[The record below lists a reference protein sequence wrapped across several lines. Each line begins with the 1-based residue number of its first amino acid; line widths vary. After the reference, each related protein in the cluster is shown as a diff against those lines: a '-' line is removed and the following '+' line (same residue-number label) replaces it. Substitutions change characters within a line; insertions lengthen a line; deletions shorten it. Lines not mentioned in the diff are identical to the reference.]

1 MVQRTLKEPKAVEV
15 DEITLDGKRIR
26 VRNQDL
32 PIEVVRLDPTNPRIA
47 HTFAFEAQGST
58 VSQERQLEQRLWE
71 DPDVHDLLRQVAVNQ
86 GLIERIIVRSDYSVV
101 EGNCRTVV
109 YRKLR
114 ERFPKDPTWK
124 LIPARVLPADIAG
137 RDVAILLGEMHVAG
151 KNTWS
156 PFEKAGHTF
165 RLHKEFMLTQDEI
178 AARLRISKSK
188 VNQLVRAFE
197 AMKLRYLPKYPGRG
211 AIRKFSYF
219 EELFK
224 NPELRDWAI
233 DSRNLDKFVWWV
245 GEGQLEQGSQV
256 RALPSILNNKEAI
269 KAFSELGFAAARK
282 IVEAEN
288 PALTSPLFKAMVEVT
303 ALLEQARMDDILR
316 LRKGGSETAQNIT
329 ANLSIAL
336 SRFRELS
343 GLD

>member
-1 MVQRTLKEPKAVEV
+1 MRRRIVREQRAIEV

-32 PIEVVRLDPTNPRIA
+32 PLEQVHLDPTNPRIA
-47 HTFAFEAQGST
+47 HTFALEQSGS
-58 VSQERQLEQRLWE
+58 SANQERQLEERLWS
-71 DPDVHDLLRQVAVNQ
+71 DPDVHDLLRQVAVNR

-114 ERFPKDPTWK
+114 ERFPKDQHWQK
-124 LIPARVLPADIAG
+124 IPARVLPADIAG

-197 AMKLRYLPKYPGRG
+197 AMKLQYLPKYPGRV

-224 NPELRDWAI
+224 NPELRDWAV
-233 DSRNLDKFVWWV
+233 DARNLDKFVEWV
-245 GEGQLEQGSQV
+245 GVGRFDQGSQV
-256 RALPSILNNKEAI
+256 RALPAILNNKAAL
-269 KAFSELGFAAARK
+269 KAFTESGFGAAK
-282 IVEAEN
+282 TIVEAEN
-288 PALTSPLFKAMVEVT
+288 PALTSPLFKAMVELT
-303 ALLEQARMDDILR
+303 SLLEQARMDDILR
-316 LRKGGSETAQNIT
+316 LRKGGSETAQRIIKD
-329 ANLSIAL
+329 LSNAL

-343 GLD
+343 GLE

>member
-1 MVQRTLKEPKAVEV
+1 MARKTMKEPQAVEV

-26 VRNQDL
+26 VRNQEL
-32 PIEVVRLDPTNPRIA
+32 PLEQVRLDPTNPRIA
-47 HTFAFEAQGST
+47 HTFAYERGGSAG
-58 VSQERQLEQRLWE
+58 SQERQLEAKLWE
-71 DPDVHDLLRQVAVNQ
+71 DPDVRDLLRQVEVNH
-86 GLIERIIVRSDYSVV
+86 GLIERVIVRSDYSVV

-114 ERFPKDPTWK
+114 ERFPKDPIWK
-124 LIPARVLPADIAG
+124 AIPARVLPADIAS
-137 RDVAILLGEMHVAG
+137 RDIAILLGEMHVAG

-211 AIRKFSYF
+211 AIRKFSHF

-224 NPELRDWAI
+224 NPELRDWAV
-233 DSRNLDKFVWWV
+233 DTRNLEQFVEWV
-245 GEGQLEQGSQV
+245 GEGRLEQGAQV
-256 RALPSILNNKEAI
+256 RALSAILNNKEAK
-269 KAFSELGFAAARK
+269 KAFSESGFGAAKK
-282 IVEAEN
+282 IIEAEN
-288 PALTSPLFKAMVEVT
+288 PALTSPLFKAMVELT
-303 ALLEQARMDDILR
+303 SLLEQARMDDILR
-316 LRKGGSETAQNIT
+316 LRKGSSETAQRIT
-329 ANLSIAL
+329 EDLLNAL

-343 GLD
+343 GLE